1 MPTSV
6 KMVACYTSLIGATI
20 LPEVRA
26 FSGIARA
33 SLKTISPKLSV
44 ALIFL
49 WLLSFYQEKES
60 DFKLGEQNMNKE
72 KNLFKRILLTEVR
85 YVVYITIHILH
96 PPISEAKSFHFLN
109 NSLILFFIKRTVK

>member
-1 MPTSV
+1 MLLFISFAPPKEPIRRLAESSPKANEPKKKRPEMPTSV

-49 WLLSFYQEKES
+49 WLLSYYQEKES
-60 DFKLGEQNMNKE
+60 DIKLGEQNMNK
-72 KNLFKRILLTEVR
+72 KK
-85 YVVYITIHILH
+85 
-96 PPISEAKSFHFLN
+96 
-109 NSLILFFIKRTVK
+109 LIQTDSPY